1 MSRKKRKEREF
12 QRRQRSRQRQE
23 KQEKRYNSLRSKGR
37 SVPKITKVGPR
48 TEGQREYMRSIRE
61 NKLTLCTGP
70 AGTGK
75 TLIAAA
81 LAYQLVKEGDFDQI
95 IIARPAIPACNEK
108 LGFLPGGVD
117 DKMGPY
123 TIPVLYNLSKLVPE
137 SNFKNFV
144 RHCVKVV
151 PMAFMRGM
159 TFDNCVIILDEAQNT
174 SCEQMKMFLTRL
186 GEDCKA
192 IVEGD
197 EDQTDIRRKNGL
209 TDAIDRC
216 DGVEDVGI
224 VEMDESDIVRSDFV
238 ARILERYK

>member
-12 QRRQRSRQRQE
+12 QRRQRDRQRQE
-23 KQEKRYNSLRSKGR
+23 KQEKRYGSYRSKGS
-37 SVPKITKVGPR
+37 SVPKISKIGPR
-48 TEGQREYMRSIRE
+48 TQGQRDYFRSIRE

-81 LAYQLVKEGDFDQI
+81 LAYQFVKEGDYDQI
-95 IIARPAIPACNEK
+95 IIARPAVPACNER

-123 TIPVLYNLSKLVPE
+123 TIPVLYNLSKLIPE
-137 SNFKNFV
+137 NQFHHFV
-144 RHCVKVV
+144 KSCVKVV

-174 SCEQMKMFLTRL
+174 NQDQMKMFLTRL

-197 EDQTDIRRKNGL
+197 EDQTDMRNLNGL
-209 TDAIDRC
+209 SDAIERC
-216 DGVEDVGI
+216 EDLEDVGI
-224 VEMDESDIVRSDFV
+224 VEMDESDIVRSTFV
-238 ARILERYK
+238 ARVLERYK